1 MGKTTKNFLV
11 IIVIAIVVIF
21 ALVCLGYQHF
31 RFEPISANNV
41 ETKGNIL
48 PDPNQGLNNMLNEIL
63 DDNIETEV
71 KTEEKKNE
79 TTTASNESATSNDS
93 IEDKNQ
99 MTPKENKAVNL
110 VKDVWTKDWGN
121 LDDVSFNVSI
131 QSDGKYYV
139 TVYDTVTTHLIKGYI
154 VDVNTEIVTEK

>member
-21 ALVCLGYQHF
+21 ALVCLEYQHF

-79 TTTASNESATSNDS
+79 TTTASNDS
-93 IEDKNQ
+93 VEDKNQ
-99 MTPKENKAVNL
+99 MTPKENKAINL

-139 TVYDTVTTHLIKGYI
+139 TVYDMVTTHLIKGYI
-154 VDVNTEIVTEK
+154 VDVSTEIVTEKII

>member
-1 MGKTTKNFLV
+1 MSKTTKNFLV
-11 IIVIAIVVIF
+11 TIVIAIVVF

-31 RFEPISANNV
+31 RSEPISANKV

-63 DDNIETEV
+63 DNNVETEV

-79 TTTASNESATSNDS
+79 TTTASNDS
-93 IEDKNQ
+93 VEDKNQ

-131 QSDGKYYV
+131 QGDGKYYV

>member
-11 IIVIAIVVIF
+11 TIVIAIVVF

-31 RFEPISANNV
+31 RSEPISADNV
-41 ETKGNIL
+41 EAKGNIL

-63 DDNIETEV
+63 DNNVETEV
-71 KTEEKKNE
+71 KTEEKRNE
-79 TTTASNESATSNDS
+79 TTTASNDS
-93 IEDKNQ
+93 VEDKNQ

>member
-1 MGKTTKNFLV
+1 MGKTTKKFLV

-21 ALVCLGYQHF
+21 ALVCLEYQHF

-79 TTTASNESATSNDS
+79 TTTASNDS
-93 IEDKNQ
+93 VEDKNQ
-99 MTPKENKAVNL
+99 MTPKENKAINL

>member
-21 ALVCLGYQHF
+21 ALVCLEYQHF

-71 KTEEKKNE
+71 KTKEKKNE
-79 TTTASNESATSNDS
+79 TTTASNDS
-93 IEDKNQ
+93 VEDKNQ
-99 MTPKENKAVNL
+99 MTPKENKAINL

-139 TVYDTVTTHLIKGYI
+139 TVYDMVTTHLIKGYI
-154 VDVNTEIVTEK
+154 VDVSTEIVTEK

>member
-21 ALVCLGYQHF
+21 ALVCLEYQHF

-79 TTTASNESATSNDS
+79 TTTASNDS
-93 IEDKNQ
+93 VEDKNQ
-99 MTPKENKAVNL
+99 MTPKENKAINL

>member
-21 ALVCLGYQHF
+21 ALVCLEYQHF

-79 TTTASNESATSNDS
+79 TTTASNDS
-93 IEDKNQ
+93 VEDKNQ
-99 MTPKENKAVNL
+99 MTPKENKAINL
-110 VKDVWTKDWGN
+110 VKDVWTKDWGH

>member
-1 MGKTTKNFLV
+1 MSKTTKNIL
-11 IIVIAIVVIF
+11 ITIVIAIVIF

-31 RFEPISANNV
+31 KSEPISTNNV
-41 ETKGNIL
+41 EIKGNIL

-63 DDNIETEV
+63 DNNIETEV
-71 KTEEKKNE
+71 ETEEKKNG
-79 TTTASNESATSNDS
+79 TTTLSNDS
-93 IEDKNQ
+93 VEEKNQ
-99 MTPKENKAVNL
+99 ITPKENKAINL
-110 VKDVWTKDWGN
+110 VKNIWTKDWGN
-121 LDDVSFNVSI
+121 LDDVLFNVSI

>member
-21 ALVCLGYQHF
+21 ALVCLEYQHF
-31 RFEPISANNV
+31 RFDPISANNV

-79 TTTASNESATSNDS
+79 TTTASNDS
-93 IEDKNQ
+93 VEDKNQ
-99 MTPKENKAVNL
+99 MTPKENKAINL

>member
-1 MGKTTKNFLV
+1 MSKTTKNILV
-11 IIVIAIVVIF
+11 IIVIAIVVF

-31 RFEPISANNV
+31 KSEPISADNV
-41 ETKGNIL
+41 EAKGNIL

-63 DDNIETEV
+63 DNNVETEV

-79 TTTASNESATSNDS
+79 TTTASNDS
-93 IEDKNQ
+93 VEDKNQ

-131 QSDGKYYV
+131 QGDGKYYV

>member
-1 MGKTTKNFLV
+1 MGKTTKKFLV

-21 ALVCLGYQHF
+21 ALVCLEYQHF

-71 KTEEKKNE
+71 KTEEKKNK
-79 TTTASNESATSNDS
+79 TTTASNDS
-93 IEDKNQ
+93 VEDKNQ
-99 MTPKENKAVNL
+99 MTPKENKAINL

-154 VDVNTEIVTEK
+154 VDVSTEIVTEK

>member
-1 MGKTTKNFLV
+1 MSKTTKNFLV
-11 IIVIAIVVIF
+11 TIVIAIVVF
-21 ALVCLGYQHF
+21 ALVCLEYQHF
-31 RFEPISANNV
+31 RSEPISANKV

-63 DDNIETEV
+63 DNNVETEV

-79 TTTASNESATSNDS
+79 TTTASNDS
-93 IEDKNQ
+93 VEDKNQ

-131 QSDGKYYV
+131 QGDGKYYV

>member
-1 MGKTTKNFLV
+1 MSKTTKNILIV
-11 IIVIAIVVIF
+11 IVIAIVIF

-31 RFEPISANNV
+31 KSEPISADNV

-48 PDPNQGLNNMLNEIL
+48 PDPNQGLNNMINEIL
-63 DDNIETEV
+63 DDNVETEV

-79 TTTASNESATSNDS
+79 TTTASNDS
-93 IEDKNQ
+93 VEDKNQ
-99 MTPKENKAVNL
+99 MTPKENRAINL

>member
-21 ALVCLGYQHF
+21 ALVCLEYQHF

-79 TTTASNESATSNDS
+79 TTTASNDS
-93 IEDKNQ
+93 VEDKNQ
-99 MTPKENKAVNL
+99 MTPKENKAINL

-139 TVYDTVTTHLIKGYI
+139 TVYDMVTTHLLLTSCSQLFLPK
-154 VDVNTEIVTEK
+154 KKK

>member
-21 ALVCLGYQHF
+21 ALVCLEYQHF

-71 KTEEKKNE
+71 KTEEKKNK
-79 TTTASNESATSNDS
+79 TTTASNDS
-93 IEDKNQ
+93 VEDKNQ
-99 MTPKENKAVNL
+99 MTPKENKAINL

-154 VDVNTEIVTEK
+154 VDVSTEIVTEK

>member
-21 ALVCLGYQHF
+21 ALVCLEYQHF

-79 TTTASNESATSNDS
+79 TTTASNDS
-93 IEDKNQ
+93 VEDKNQ
-99 MTPKENKAVNL
+99 MTPKENKAINL
-110 VKDVWTKDWGN
+110 VKDVWTKDWEN

-154 VDVNTEIVTEK
+154 VDVSTEIVTEK

>member
-21 ALVCLGYQHF
+21 ALVCLEYQHF

-71 KTEEKKNE
+71 KTEEKKNK
-79 TTTASNESATSNDS
+79 TTTASNDS
-93 IEDKNQ
+93 VEDKNQ
-99 MTPKENKAVNL
+99 MTPKENKAINL

-139 TVYDTVTTHLIKGYI
+139 TVYDMVTTHLIKGYI
-154 VDVNTEIVTEK
+154 VDVSTEIVTEK

>member
-21 ALVCLGYQHF
+21 ALVCLEYQHF

-79 TTTASNESATSNDS
+79 TTTASNDS
-93 IEDKNQ
+93 VEDKNQ
-99 MTPKENKAVNL
+99 MTPKENKAINL
-110 VKDVWTKDWGN
+110 VKDVWTKDWEN

>member
-11 IIVIAIVVIF
+11 IIVITIVVIF
-21 ALVCLGYQHF
+21 ALVCLEYQHF

-79 TTTASNESATSNDS
+79 TTTASNDS
-93 IEDKNQ
+93 VEDKNQ
-99 MTPKENKAVNL
+99 MTPKENKAINL

-139 TVYDTVTTHLIKGYI
+139 TVYDMVTTHLIKGYI
-154 VDVNTEIVTEK
+154 VDVSTEIVTEK

>member
-63 DDNIETEV
+63 DDTIETEV

-79 TTTASNESATSNDS
+79 TTTASNDS
-93 IEDKNQ
+93 VEDKNQ
-99 MTPKENKAVNL
+99 MTPKENKAINL

-154 VDVNTEIVTEK
+154 VDVSTEIVTEK

>member
-11 IIVIAIVVIF
+11 IIVIAIVIF

-79 TTTASNESATSNDS
+79 TTTVSNDS
-93 IEDKNQ
+93 VEDKNQ
-99 MTPKENKAVNL
+99 MTPKENKAINL

-154 VDVNTEIVTEK
+154 VDVSTEIVTEK

>member
-79 TTTASNESATSNDS
+79 TTTASNDS
-93 IEDKNQ
+93 VEDKNQ
-99 MTPKENKAVNL
+99 MTPKENKAINL

-154 VDVNTEIVTEK
+154 VDVSTEIVTEK

>member
-1 MGKTTKNFLV
+1 MSKTTKNILV
-11 IIVIAIVVIF
+11 TVVIAIVVF
-21 ALVCLGYQHF
+21 ALVSLGYQHF
-31 RFEPISANNV
+31 RSEPISANNV
-41 ETKGNIL
+41 EAKGNIL

-63 DDNIETEV
+63 DNNIETEV

-79 TTTASNESATSNDS
+79 TTTASDNLA
-93 IEDKNQ
+93 EDKNQ
-99 MTPKENKAVNL
+99 MTPKESKAVNL

-131 QSDGKYYV
+131 QGDGKYYV

>member
-21 ALVCLGYQHF
+21 ALVCLEYQHF

-48 PDPNQGLNNMLNEIL
+48 PDSNQGLNNMLNEIL

-79 TTTASNESATSNDS
+79 TTTASNDS
-93 IEDKNQ
+93 VEDKNQ
-99 MTPKENKAVNL
+99 MTPKENKAINL

-139 TVYDTVTTHLIKGYI
+139 TVYDMVTTHLIKGYI
-154 VDVNTEIVTEK
+154 VDVSTEIVTEK

>member
-21 ALVCLGYQHF
+21 ALVCLEYQHF

-79 TTTASNESATSNDS
+79 TTTASNDS
-93 IEDKNQ
+93 VEDKNQ
-99 MTPKENKAVNL
+99 MTPKENKAITL

>member
-21 ALVCLGYQHF
+21 ALVCLEYQHF

-41 ETKGNIL
+41 VTKGNIL

-79 TTTASNESATSNDS
+79 TTTASNDS
-93 IEDKNQ
+93 VEDKNQ
-99 MTPKENKAVNL
+99 MTPKENKAINL

>member
-21 ALVCLGYQHF
+21 ALVCLEYQHF

-79 TTTASNESATSNDS
+79 TTTASNDS
-93 IEDKNQ
+93 VEDKNQ
-99 MTPKENKAVNL
+99 MTPKDNKAINL

-139 TVYDTVTTHLIKGYI
+139 TVYDMVTTHLIKGYI
-154 VDVNTEIVTEK
+154 VDVSTEIVTEK

>member
-21 ALVCLGYQHF
+21 ALVCLEYQYF

-79 TTTASNESATSNDS
+79 TTTASNDS
-93 IEDKNQ
+93 VEDKNQ
-99 MTPKENKAVNL
+99 MTPKENKAINL

>member
-71 KTEEKKNE
+71 KTEEKKKE
-79 TTTASNESATSNDS
+79 TTTASNDS
-93 IEDKNQ
+93 VEDKNQ

-131 QSDGKYYV
+131 QGDGKYYV
-139 TVYDTVTTHLIKGYI
+139 TVYDMVTTHLIKGYI
-154 VDVNTEIVTEK
+154 VDVSTEIVTEK

>member
-11 IIVIAIVVIF
+11 IRVIAIVVF

-31 RFEPISANNV
+31 RSEPISADNV
-41 ETKGNIL
+41 EAKGNIL

-79 TTTASNESATSNDS
+79 TTTASNDS
-93 IEDKNQ
+93 VEDKNQ
-99 MTPKENKAVNL
+99 MTPKENKAINL

-154 VDVNTEIVTEK
+154 VDVSTEIVTEK

>member
-1 MGKTTKNFLV
+1 MSKTTKNILV
-11 IIVIAIVVIF
+11 TVVIAIVVF
-21 ALVCLGYQHF
+21 ALVSLGYQHF
-31 RFEPISANNV
+31 RSEPISANNV
-41 ETKGNIL
+41 EAKGNIL

-63 DDNIETEV
+63 DNNVETEE

-79 TTTASNESATSNDS
+79 TTTASDNLV
-93 IEDKNQ
+93 EDNNQ

-110 VKDVWTKDWGN
+110 VKDVWTKEWGN

-131 QSDGKYYV
+131 QGDGKYYV

>member
-21 ALVCLGYQHF
+21 ALVCLEYQHF

-63 DDNIETEV
+63 DDNIEKEV
-71 KTEEKKNE
+71 KTEENKNE
-79 TTTASNESATSNDS
+79 TTTASNDS
-93 IEDKNQ
+93 VEDKNQ
-99 MTPKENKAVNL
+99 MTPKENKAINL

-139 TVYDTVTTHLIKGYI
+139 TVYDMVTTHLIKGYI
-154 VDVNTEIVTEK
+154 VDVSTEIVTEK

>member
-1 MGKTTKNFLV
+1 MGKATKNFLV
-11 IIVIAIVVIF
+11 IIVIAIVIF

-31 RFEPISANNV
+31 RFDPISANNV
-41 ETKGNIL
+41 EAEGNIL

-79 TTTASNESATSNDS
+79 TTTASNDS
-93 IEDKNQ
+93 VEDKNQ
-99 MTPKENKAVNL
+99 MTPKENKAIHL

-131 QSDGKYYV
+131 QGDGKYYV